1 VGNTDFADIDLFR
14 DPDLPQDPY
23 AYYDWV
29 REQGPVWYYPKW
41 DVWLVTGYE
50 EAIAVYHDQET
61 WSNCNTVSGPF
72 VKIPVPLEGDD
83 ITEIIEAH
91 RDELPFSDQLPSF
104 DPPKHTAQRGLLMR
118 LITPKRLKE
127 NEEFMWQL
135 ADRTIDEF
143 YDRGECDVIPEY
155 ALPFTLM
162 VIADLLGV
170 PDEDRDE
177 IRAKLAGRERP
188 MARFR
193 SSLVQEGPADLTHKP
208 LEFLYERFTAYIEDR
223 RRAPRD
229 DIMTEMAQATF
240 PDGTLPPVDDVMR
253 IAANLFSAGGET
265 TARLITMS
273 LRRLGD
279 RPDLQQQLRDD
290 PDLISPFIEEQLR
303 IESPLKGS
311 FRLARVPTTVAG
323 IDLPAGTTV
332 FLMEDAANRDPRQ
345 FENPGEFRL
354 DRANGRTHLGFGHG
368 IHSCAGAP
376 LARAETKVTIQRFL
390 DRTEDIRI
398 SEAHHGPA
406 GARRYEYD
414 PTYMLRGLRELHL
427 EFTPVGSPRGR

>member
-1 VGNTDFADIDLFR
+1 MTITSDFADIDLFR

-23 AYYDWV
+23 EYYDWV

-41 DVWLVTGYE
+41 DVWLISGYD
-50 EAIAVYHDQET
+50 EAVAVYHDQAT

-72 VKIPVPLEGDD
+72 VKMSVPLEGDD

-127 NEEFMWQL
+127 NEEYMWQL

-143 YDRGECDVIPEY
+143 YDRDECEVIPEY

-162 VIADLLGV
+162 VVADLLGV
-170 PDEDRDE
+170 PADDRDE
-177 IRAKLAGRERP
+177 IRAKLAGRDRP
-188 MARFR
+188 MAKFR
-193 SSLVQEGPADLTHKP
+193 ASLVQDADPTKLAHKP
-208 LEFLYERFTAYIEDR
+208 LEFLYERFTGYIEDR
-223 RRAPRD
+223 RREPRD

-240 PDGTLPPVDDVMR
+240 PDGSLPPVDDVMR
-253 IAANLFSAGGET
+253 ISANLFSAGGET

-279 RPDLQQQLRDD
+279 DPDLQQRLRDE
-290 PDLISPFIEEQLR
+290 PDLISTFIEEQLR

-311 FRLARVPTTVAG
+311 FRLARVATTVGG
-323 IDLPAGTTV
+323 IDLPPGTTV
-332 FLMEDAANRDPRQ
+332 FLMPDAANRDPRQ
-345 FENPGEFRL
+345 FDDPGEFRL
-354 DRANGRTHLGFGHG
+354 DRANGRMHLGFGHG

-390 DRTEDIRI
+390 DRTAEIRI

-406 GARRYEYD
+406 DARRYVYD
-414 PTYMLRGLRELHL
+414 PTYMLRGLKELHL
-427 EFTPVGSPRGR
+427 EFTPA